1 MFFQYGEKE
10 INYLKRKDKKLAWA
24 IEQIG
29 HIERRLD
36 VDLFAS
42 VVRHIVGQQISS
54 KAQATVWA
62 RLEDRL
68 SVVTPASVH
77 AASPEELQSLG
88 MSLRKAE
95 YIKDFASKIVS
106 GEFALQAVEQLSDEE
121 AIAALSS
128 LKGIGRWT
136 AEMILL
142 FCLQRPDILS
152 FDDLAIQ
159 RGLRMLYHH
168 RKITRELFNKYK
180 KRYSPYGST
189 AAIYLWAISGGA
201 IEGMQDYAPAKK
213 IVRKTKRSELG
224 GAMLYYKKVASPLG
238 EITLRSDGEALTG
251 LWFADDKHYGAK
263 DIAGAALADLDV
275 FMQAEAWL
283 AEYFAGREPKV
294 SVPLKLQG
302 SEFQMQVWRLLQD
315 IPYGRLVT
323 YGDIAKKIAAQKGVV
338 RMSAQAVGGAVGHN
352 PLCIIVP
359 CHRVVGAN
367 GSLTGYGGGM
377 WRKVRLL
384 ELEKVAMSKLTV
396 PTKGT
401 AL

>member
-1 MFFQYGEKE
+1 
-10 INYLKRKDKKLAWA
+10 
-24 IEQIG
+24 
-29 HIERRLD
+29 
-36 VDLFAS
+36 
-42 VVRHIVGQQISS
+42 
-54 KAQATVWA
+54 
-62 RLEDRL
+62 
-68 SVVTPASVH
+68 
-77 AASPEELQSLG
+77 
-88 MSLRKAE
+88 
-95 YIKDFASKIVS
+95 
-106 GEFALQAVEQLSDEE
+106 
-121 AIAALSS
+121 
-128 LKGIGRWT
+128 
-136 AEMILL
+136 
-142 FCLQRPDILS
+142 
-152 FDDLAIQ
+152 
-159 RGLRMLYHH
+159 
-168 RKITRELFNKYK
+168 
-180 KRYSPYGST
+180 
-189 AAIYLWAISGGA
+189 
-201 IEGMQDYAPAKK
+201 
-213 IVRKTKRSELG
+213 
-224 GAMLYYKKVASPLG
+224 MLYYKKAASPLG

-275 FMQAEAWL
+275 FTQAEEWL

-323 YGDIAKKIAAQKGVV
+323 YGDIAKKIAKQKGIS
-338 RMSAQAVGGAVGHN
+338 RMSAQAVGGAVGRN

-384 ELEKVAMSKLTV
+384 ELEKVDMSKLTV

>member
-1 MFFQYGEKE
+1 
-10 INYLKRKDKKLAWA
+10 
-24 IEQIG
+24 
-29 HIERRLD
+29 
-36 VDLFAS
+36 
-42 VVRHIVGQQISS
+42 
-54 KAQATVWA
+54 
-62 RLEDRL
+62 
-68 SVVTPASVH
+68 
-77 AASPEELQSLG
+77 
-88 MSLRKAE
+88 
-95 YIKDFASKIVS
+95 
-106 GEFALQAVEQLSDEE
+106 
-121 AIAALSS
+121 
-128 LKGIGRWT
+128 
-136 AEMILL
+136 
-142 FCLQRPDILS
+142 
-152 FDDLAIQ
+152 
-159 RGLRMLYHH
+159 
-168 RKITRELFNKYK
+168 
-180 KRYSPYGST
+180 
-189 AAIYLWAISGGA
+189 
-201 IEGMQDYAPAKK
+201 
-213 IVRKTKRSELG
+213 
-224 GAMLYYKKVASPLG
+224 MLYYKKAASPLG

-275 FMQAEAWL
+275 FTQAEEWL

-323 YGDIAKKIAAQKGVV
+323 YGDIAKKIAAQKGVA

>member
-1 MFFQYGEKE
+1 
-10 INYLKRKDKKLAWA
+10 
-24 IEQIG
+24 
-29 HIERRLD
+29 
-36 VDLFAS
+36 
-42 VVRHIVGQQISS
+42 
-54 KAQATVWA
+54 
-62 RLEDRL
+62 
-68 SVVTPASVH
+68 
-77 AASPEELQSLG
+77 
-88 MSLRKAE
+88 
-95 YIKDFASKIVS
+95 
-106 GEFALQAVEQLSDEE
+106 
-121 AIAALSS
+121 
-128 LKGIGRWT
+128 
-136 AEMILL
+136 
-142 FCLQRPDILS
+142 
-152 FDDLAIQ
+152 
-159 RGLRMLYHH
+159 
-168 RKITRELFNKYK
+168 
-180 KRYSPYGST
+180 
-189 AAIYLWAISGGA
+189 
-201 IEGMQDYAPAKK
+201 
-213 IVRKTKRSELG
+213 
-224 GAMLYYKKVASPLG
+224 MLYYKKVASPLG

-263 DIAGAALADLDV
+263 DIAGAALADLDI
-275 FMQAEAWL
+275 FAQAEAWL

>member
-1 MFFQYGEKE
+1 MF
-10 INYLKRKDKKLAWA
+10 
-24 IEQIG
+24 
-29 HIERRLD
+29 
-36 VDLFAS
+36 
-42 VVRHIVGQQISS
+42 
-54 KAQATVWA
+54 
-62 RLEDRL
+62 
-68 SVVTPASVH
+68 
-77 AASPEELQSLG
+77 
-88 MSLRKAE
+88 
-95 YIKDFASKIVS
+95 
-106 GEFALQAVEQLSDEE
+106 
-121 AIAALSS
+121 
-128 LKGIGRWT
+128 
-136 AEMILL
+136 
-142 FCLQRPDILS
+142 
-152 FDDLAIQ
+152 
-159 RGLRMLYHH
+159 
-168 RKITRELFNKYK
+168 
-180 KRYSPYGST
+180 
-189 AAIYLWAISGGA
+189 
-201 IEGMQDYAPAKK
+201 
-213 IVRKTKRSELG
+213 
-224 GAMLYYKKVASPLG
+224 YYKKLASPLG

-323 YGDIAKKIAAQKGVV
+323 YGDVAKKIAAQKGVA
-338 RMSAQAVGGAVGHN
+338 RMAAQAVGGAVGHN

-384 ELEKVAMSKLTV
+384 ELEKVDMSKLTV

>member
-1 MFFQYGEKE
+1 
-10 INYLKRKDKKLAWA
+10 
-24 IEQIG
+24 
-29 HIERRLD
+29 
-36 VDLFAS
+36 
-42 VVRHIVGQQISS
+42 
-54 KAQATVWA
+54 
-62 RLEDRL
+62 
-68 SVVTPASVH
+68 
-77 AASPEELQSLG
+77 
-88 MSLRKAE
+88 
-95 YIKDFASKIVS
+95 
-106 GEFALQAVEQLSDEE
+106 
-121 AIAALSS
+121 
-128 LKGIGRWT
+128 
-136 AEMILL
+136 
-142 FCLQRPDILS
+142 
-152 FDDLAIQ
+152 
-159 RGLRMLYHH
+159 
-168 RKITRELFNKYK
+168 
-180 KRYSPYGST
+180 
-189 AAIYLWAISGGA
+189 
-201 IEGMQDYAPAKK
+201 
-213 IVRKTKRSELG
+213 
-224 GAMLYYKKVASPLG
+224 MLYYKKLASPLG

-283 AEYFAGREPKV
+283 AEYFAGRESKV

-323 YGDIAKKIAAQKGVV
+323 YGDIAKKIAAQKGVA

>member
-1 MFFQYGEKE
+1 
-10 INYLKRKDKKLAWA
+10 
-24 IEQIG
+24 
-29 HIERRLD
+29 
-36 VDLFAS
+36 
-42 VVRHIVGQQISS
+42 
-54 KAQATVWA
+54 
-62 RLEDRL
+62 
-68 SVVTPASVH
+68 
-77 AASPEELQSLG
+77 
-88 MSLRKAE
+88 
-95 YIKDFASKIVS
+95 
-106 GEFALQAVEQLSDEE
+106 
-121 AIAALSS
+121 
-128 LKGIGRWT
+128 
-136 AEMILL
+136 
-142 FCLQRPDILS
+142 
-152 FDDLAIQ
+152 
-159 RGLRMLYHH
+159 
-168 RKITRELFNKYK
+168 
-180 KRYSPYGST
+180 
-189 AAIYLWAISGGA
+189 
-201 IEGMQDYAPAKK
+201 
-213 IVRKTKRSELG
+213 
-224 GAMLYYKKVASPLG
+224 MLYYKKLASPLG

-294 SVPLKLQG
+294 RVPLKLQG

-323 YGDIAKKIAAQKGVV
+323 YGDIAKKIAAQKGLA

>member
-1 MFFQYGEKE
+1 
-10 INYLKRKDKKLAWA
+10 
-24 IEQIG
+24 
-29 HIERRLD
+29 
-36 VDLFAS
+36 
-42 VVRHIVGQQISS
+42 
-54 KAQATVWA
+54 
-62 RLEDRL
+62 
-68 SVVTPASVH
+68 
-77 AASPEELQSLG
+77 
-88 MSLRKAE
+88 
-95 YIKDFASKIVS
+95 
-106 GEFALQAVEQLSDEE
+106 
-121 AIAALSS
+121 
-128 LKGIGRWT
+128 
-136 AEMILL
+136 
-142 FCLQRPDILS
+142 
-152 FDDLAIQ
+152 
-159 RGLRMLYHH
+159 
-168 RKITRELFNKYK
+168 
-180 KRYSPYGST
+180 
-189 AAIYLWAISGGA
+189 
-201 IEGMQDYAPAKK
+201 
-213 IVRKTKRSELG
+213 
-224 GAMLYYKKVASPLG
+224 MLYYKKVASPLG

-275 FMQAEAWL
+275 FTQAEAWL
-283 AEYFAGREPKV
+283 AKYFAGREPKV
-294 SVPLKLQG
+294 SLPLKLQG

>member
-1 MFFQYGEKE
+1 
-10 INYLKRKDKKLAWA
+10 
-24 IEQIG
+24 
-29 HIERRLD
+29 
-36 VDLFAS
+36 
-42 VVRHIVGQQISS
+42 
-54 KAQATVWA
+54 
-62 RLEDRL
+62 
-68 SVVTPASVH
+68 
-77 AASPEELQSLG
+77 
-88 MSLRKAE
+88 
-95 YIKDFASKIVS
+95 
-106 GEFALQAVEQLSDEE
+106 
-121 AIAALSS
+121 
-128 LKGIGRWT
+128 
-136 AEMILL
+136 
-142 FCLQRPDILS
+142 
-152 FDDLAIQ
+152 
-159 RGLRMLYHH
+159 
-168 RKITRELFNKYK
+168 
-180 KRYSPYGST
+180 
-189 AAIYLWAISGGA
+189 
-201 IEGMQDYAPAKK
+201 
-213 IVRKTKRSELG
+213 
-224 GAMLYYKKVASPLG
+224 MLYYKKLASPLG

-263 DIAGAALADLDV
+263 DIDGAALADLDV

-283 AEYFAGREPKV
+283 AEYFARREPKV

-323 YGDIAKKIAAQKGVV
+323 YGDIAKKIAAQKGLA

-384 ELEKVAMSKLTV
+384 ELEKVDMSKLTV

>member
-1 MFFQYGEKE
+1 
-10 INYLKRKDKKLAWA
+10 
-24 IEQIG
+24 
-29 HIERRLD
+29 
-36 VDLFAS
+36 
-42 VVRHIVGQQISS
+42 
-54 KAQATVWA
+54 
-62 RLEDRL
+62 
-68 SVVTPASVH
+68 
-77 AASPEELQSLG
+77 
-88 MSLRKAE
+88 
-95 YIKDFASKIVS
+95 
-106 GEFALQAVEQLSDEE
+106 
-121 AIAALSS
+121 
-128 LKGIGRWT
+128 
-136 AEMILL
+136 
-142 FCLQRPDILS
+142 
-152 FDDLAIQ
+152 
-159 RGLRMLYHH
+159 
-168 RKITRELFNKYK
+168 
-180 KRYSPYGST
+180 
-189 AAIYLWAISGGA
+189 
-201 IEGMQDYAPAKK
+201 
-213 IVRKTKRSELG
+213 
-224 GAMLYYKKVASPLG
+224 MLYYKKVASPLG

-323 YGDIAKKIAAQKGVV
+323 YGDIAKKIAAQKGVA

-352 PLCIIVP
+352 PLCIIIP

-384 ELEKVAMSKLTV
+384 ELEKVDMSKLTV

>member
-1 MFFQYGEKE
+1 
-10 INYLKRKDKKLAWA
+10 
-24 IEQIG
+24 
-29 HIERRLD
+29 
-36 VDLFAS
+36 
-42 VVRHIVGQQISS
+42 
-54 KAQATVWA
+54 
-62 RLEDRL
+62 
-68 SVVTPASVH
+68 
-77 AASPEELQSLG
+77 
-88 MSLRKAE
+88 
-95 YIKDFASKIVS
+95 
-106 GEFALQAVEQLSDEE
+106 
-121 AIAALSS
+121 
-128 LKGIGRWT
+128 
-136 AEMILL
+136 
-142 FCLQRPDILS
+142 
-152 FDDLAIQ
+152 
-159 RGLRMLYHH
+159 
-168 RKITRELFNKYK
+168 
-180 KRYSPYGST
+180 
-189 AAIYLWAISGGA
+189 
-201 IEGMQDYAPAKK
+201 
-213 IVRKTKRSELG
+213 
-224 GAMLYYKKVASPLG
+224 MLYYKKVASPLG

-323 YGDIAKKIAAQKGVV
+323 YGDIAKKIAAQKGMA

-352 PLCIIVP
+352 PLCIIVS

-384 ELEKVAMSKLTV
+384 ELEKVDMNKLTV

>member
-1 MFFQYGEKE
+1 
-10 INYLKRKDKKLAWA
+10 
-24 IEQIG
+24 
-29 HIERRLD
+29 
-36 VDLFAS
+36 
-42 VVRHIVGQQISS
+42 
-54 KAQATVWA
+54 
-62 RLEDRL
+62 
-68 SVVTPASVH
+68 
-77 AASPEELQSLG
+77 
-88 MSLRKAE
+88 
-95 YIKDFASKIVS
+95 
-106 GEFALQAVEQLSDEE
+106 
-121 AIAALSS
+121 
-128 LKGIGRWT
+128 
-136 AEMILL
+136 
-142 FCLQRPDILS
+142 
-152 FDDLAIQ
+152 
-159 RGLRMLYHH
+159 
-168 RKITRELFNKYK
+168 
-180 KRYSPYGST
+180 
-189 AAIYLWAISGGA
+189 
-201 IEGMQDYAPAKK
+201 
-213 IVRKTKRSELG
+213 
-224 GAMLYYKKVASPLG
+224 MLYYKKLASPLG

-315 IPYGRLVT
+315 IPYGRLVS
-323 YGDIAKKIAAQKGVV
+323 YGDIAKKIAAQKGVA

>member
-1 MFFQYGEKE
+1 
-10 INYLKRKDKKLAWA
+10 
-24 IEQIG
+24 
-29 HIERRLD
+29 
-36 VDLFAS
+36 
-42 VVRHIVGQQISS
+42 
-54 KAQATVWA
+54 
-62 RLEDRL
+62 
-68 SVVTPASVH
+68 
-77 AASPEELQSLG
+77 
-88 MSLRKAE
+88 
-95 YIKDFASKIVS
+95 
-106 GEFALQAVEQLSDEE
+106 
-121 AIAALSS
+121 
-128 LKGIGRWT
+128 
-136 AEMILL
+136 
-142 FCLQRPDILS
+142 
-152 FDDLAIQ
+152 
-159 RGLRMLYHH
+159 
-168 RKITRELFNKYK
+168 
-180 KRYSPYGST
+180 
-189 AAIYLWAISGGA
+189 
-201 IEGMQDYAPAKK
+201 
-213 IVRKTKRSELG
+213 
-224 GAMLYYKKVASPLG
+224 MLYYKKVASPLG

-263 DIAGAALADLDV
+263 DIAGAALADLDI
-275 FMQAEAWL
+275 FAQAEAWL

-384 ELEKVAMSKLTV
+384 ELEKVAISKLTV

>member
-1 MFFQYGEKE
+1 
-10 INYLKRKDKKLAWA
+10 
-24 IEQIG
+24 
-29 HIERRLD
+29 
-36 VDLFAS
+36 
-42 VVRHIVGQQISS
+42 
-54 KAQATVWA
+54 
-62 RLEDRL
+62 
-68 SVVTPASVH
+68 
-77 AASPEELQSLG
+77 
-88 MSLRKAE
+88 
-95 YIKDFASKIVS
+95 
-106 GEFALQAVEQLSDEE
+106 
-121 AIAALSS
+121 
-128 LKGIGRWT
+128 
-136 AEMILL
+136 
-142 FCLQRPDILS
+142 
-152 FDDLAIQ
+152 
-159 RGLRMLYHH
+159 
-168 RKITRELFNKYK
+168 
-180 KRYSPYGST
+180 
-189 AAIYLWAISGGA
+189 
-201 IEGMQDYAPAKK
+201 
-213 IVRKTKRSELG
+213 
-224 GAMLYYKKVASPLG
+224 MLYYKKLASPLG

-294 SVPLKLQG
+294 SLPLKLQG

-323 YGDIAKKIAAQKGVV
+323 YGDIAKKIAAQKGLA

-384 ELEKVAMSKLTV
+384 ELEKVDMSKLTV

>member
-1 MFFQYGEKE
+1 
-10 INYLKRKDKKLAWA
+10 
-24 IEQIG
+24 
-29 HIERRLD
+29 
-36 VDLFAS
+36 
-42 VVRHIVGQQISS
+42 
-54 KAQATVWA
+54 
-62 RLEDRL
+62 
-68 SVVTPASVH
+68 
-77 AASPEELQSLG
+77 
-88 MSLRKAE
+88 
-95 YIKDFASKIVS
+95 
-106 GEFALQAVEQLSDEE
+106 
-121 AIAALSS
+121 
-128 LKGIGRWT
+128 
-136 AEMILL
+136 
-142 FCLQRPDILS
+142 
-152 FDDLAIQ
+152 
-159 RGLRMLYHH
+159 
-168 RKITRELFNKYK
+168 
-180 KRYSPYGST
+180 
-189 AAIYLWAISGGA
+189 
-201 IEGMQDYAPAKK
+201 
-213 IVRKTKRSELG
+213 
-224 GAMLYYKKVASPLG
+224 MLYYKKVASPLG
-238 EITLRSDGEALTG
+238 EITLRSDGKALTG

-377 WRKVRLL
+377 WRKVYLL
-384 ELEKVAMSKLTV
+384 ELEKVDMSKLTV